1 MNLREFLLFV
11 LAGWTVV
18 GAAGVTVSLVKRERS
33 KALRNFLWIVAVWAL
48 YMAVLIWS
56 SWTQPQKIVAL
67 GQDQYFDDMCFAVTG
82 AQDMPEFSVQAGSR
96 LVRVT
101 VRISN
106 HAGEKTQQDRHIRA
120 YLVDRQG
127 RQWVESTAVSGVR
140 LTAKLTAGGSAI
152 SQPVFKVPHDA
163 TGLGLVFTHGRG
175 WPGALVIGDSDS
187 LMHRR
192 TAVWLGL

>member
-18 GAAGVTVSLVKRERS
+18 GTAGVTISLVKRERS
-33 KALRNFLWIVAVWAL
+33 KALRNFVWIVAVWAI

-67 GQDQYFDDMCFAVTG
+67 AQDQCFDDMCFAVTE
-82 AQDMPEFSVQAGSR
+82 AQDMPGFSVQDASR

-106 HAGEKTQQDRHIRA
+106 HAAEKTQQDKHIQA
-120 YLVDRQG
+120 YLVDKQG
-127 RQWVESTAVSGVR
+127 RQWIESTAVSGVR
-140 LTAKLTAGGSAI
+140 LTAKLAASGSAV

-187 LMHRR
+187 LRHRR
-192 TAVWLGL
+192 TVVWLGL

>member
-18 GAAGVTVSLVKRERS
+18 GAAGITISLVKRERS
-33 KALRNFLWIVAVWAL
+33 KALRNFMWIVAVWAI
-48 YMAVLIWS
+48 YMAVLIGS

-67 GQDQYFDDMCFAVTG
+67 GEDQCFDDMCFAVTE
-82 AQDMPEFSVQAGSR
+82 AQDMPGFSVQDGSR

-106 HAGEKTQQDRHIRA
+106 HAGEKTQQDKHVRA
-120 YLVDRQG
+120 YLVDSKG
-127 RQWVESTAVSGVR
+127 RQWVESSAVSGVR
-140 LTAKLTAGGSAI
+140 LTAKLTAGGSAT

-163 TGLGLVFTHGRG
+163 TGLGLVFTQGRG

-187 LMHRR
+187 LRHRR
-192 TAVWLGL
+192 TIVWLGM